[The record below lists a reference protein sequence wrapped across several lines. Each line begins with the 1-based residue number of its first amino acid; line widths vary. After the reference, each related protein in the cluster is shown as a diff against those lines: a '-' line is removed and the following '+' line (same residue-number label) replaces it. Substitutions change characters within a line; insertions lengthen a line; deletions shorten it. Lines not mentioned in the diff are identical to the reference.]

1 MSSPSDFLRGRGVS
15 EDILSLL
22 EEQRID
28 SDVIAL
34 MDDATLANYVPCYG
48 DRIAL
53 FNFCKTQQLPSKRKN
68 GLLEKLREKMKIR
81 KEDGKEDT
89 SSKTQQARQ
98 TKRQK
103 TTRNVAIGWIHND
116 GKITK
121 QVREKQGGGT
131 RKFQISTEAGLK
143 EILKEGKKLFFP
155 DGISPKGSELDFQFE
170 VWDFKQNLLT
180 DETCQ
185 SIGNMYEAAKLTLL
199 RFYIATRPK
208 DDHHDG
214 STASKEVLV
223 VAHAASDYNSEIEE
237 VSVDSNEI
245 YTSFDVS
252 VDSEITFGP
261 TYNTEGDADI
271 TLIYDG
277 PPDPKDVMTVT
288 VHYTDTLNDM
298 IIAFSENAILNKS
311 LNVKRILPDNTE
323 EAGVGSGVLRD
334 VLSCFWQE
342 FYDRC
347 TLGTSIK
354 VPFIRHD
361 FPAEKWKAVGRILL
375 KGYQDCCYFPN
386 KLAFPFLEQVL
397 FNCVYSDLKTHF
409 LQFVSSQEREVLM
422 EAMKDF
428 SEVDLDDLVEVL
440 DSYGCRKR
448 ISAET
453 FPTILQEIAHKELI
467 QKPMFVIDCW
477 REVTLHRVSIS
488 LEALNKL
495 CSDLQPTSKKV
506 CQLLKFA
513 TDLTPKQKEV
523 INHLKRFIRELDE
536 FKLHKFLRF
545 CTGSDLVV
553 TNAILVEFQEMTEF
567 SRRPVGHTCGKVLH
581 IADSYENF
589 PDFRSE
595 FNAVL
600 ESNVWAMDIV

>member
-15 EDILSLL
+15 EDLLSLL

-131 RKFQISTEAGLK
+131 RKFQMSTEAGLK

-223 VAHAASDYNSEIEE
+223 VAASDYNSEIEE
-237 VSVDSNEI
+237 
-245 YTSFDVS
+245 
-252 VDSEITFGP
+252 
-261 TYNTEGDADI
+261 
-271 TLIYDG
+271 
-277 PPDPKDVMTVT
+277 
-288 VHYTDTLNDM
+288 
-298 IIAFSENAILNKS
+298 IIQK
-311 LNVKRILPDNTE
+311 K
-323 EAGVGSGVLRD
+323 
-334 VLSCFWQE
+334 
-342 FYDRC
+342 
-347 TLGTSIK
+347 
-354 VPFIRHD
+354 
-361 FPAEKWKAVGRILL
+361 
-375 KGYQDCCYFPN
+375 
-386 KLAFPFLEQVL
+386 QVL
-397 FNCVYSDLKTHF
+397 DL
-409 LQFVSSQEREVLM
+409 E
-422 EAMKDF
+422 
-428 SEVDLDDLVEVL
+428 
-440 DSYGCRKR
+440 Y
-448 ISAET
+448 
-453 FPTILQEIAHKELI
+453 
-467 QKPMFVIDCW
+467 
-477 REVTLHRVSIS
+477 
-488 LEALNKL
+488 
-495 CSDLQPTSKKV
+495 
-506 CQLLKFA
+506 
-513 TDLTPKQKEV
+513 
-523 INHLKRFIRELDE
+523 
-536 FKLHKFLRF
+536 
-545 CTGSDLVV
+545 
-553 TNAILVEFQEMTEF
+553 
-567 SRRPVGHTCGKVLH
+567 
-581 IADSYENF
+581 
-589 PDFRSE
+589 
-595 FNAVL
+595 
-600 ESNVWAMDIV
+600 

>member
-1 MSSPSDFLRGRGVS
+1 
-15 EDILSLL
+15 
-22 EEQRID
+22 
-28 SDVIAL
+28 

-53 FNFCKTQQLPSKRKN
+53 FNFCKTQQLPSQKKN

-81 KEDGKEDT
+81 KESGKEDT

-98 TKRQK
+98 TKKRQK
-103 TTRNVAIGWIHND
+103 TTRNVAIGWIHSD

-131 RKFQISTEAGLK
+131 RKLQMSTESGLK
-143 EILKEGKKLFFP
+143 DILKEGKKLFFP
-155 DGISPKGSELDFQFE
+155 NGISPKGSELGFQFE

-199 RFYIATRPK
+199 RFYIATKPK
-208 DDHHDG
+208 DDRHDG

-223 VAHAASDYNSEIEE
+223 LSHNASDNNSEIEE
-237 VSVDSNEI
+237 VFVDSNEI
-245 YTSFDVS
+245 YTAFDIS

-277 PPDPKDVMTVT
+277 PPDPQDVMTIT

-311 LNVKRILPDNTE
+311 LNVKLILPDNTE

-347 TLGTSIK
+347 TLGTPIK

-361 FPAEKWKAVGRILL
+361 FPAEMWKAVGRIL
-375 KGYQDCCYFPN
+375 
-386 KLAFPFLEQVL
+386 
-397 FNCVYSDLKTHF
+397 
-409 LQFVSSQEREVLM
+409 
-422 EAMKDF
+422 
-428 SEVDLDDLVEVL
+428 
-440 DSYGCRKR
+440 
-448 ISAET
+448 
-453 FPTILQEIAHKELI
+453 
-467 QKPMFVIDCW
+467 
-477 REVTLHRVSIS
+477 
-488 LEALNKL
+488 
-495 CSDLQPTSKKV
+495 
-506 CQLLKFA
+506 
-513 TDLTPKQKEV
+513 
-523 INHLKRFIRELDE
+523 
-536 FKLHKFLRF
+536 
-545 CTGSDLVV
+545 
-553 TNAILVEFQEMTEF
+553 
-567 SRRPVGHTCGKVLH
+567 
-581 IADSYENF
+581 
-589 PDFRSE
+589 
-595 FNAVL
+595 
-600 ESNVWAMDIV
+600 